1 MPRPKR
7 PRWISAHP
15 ETKGFK
21 PCGRDE
27 TEETI
32 LSLEEF
38 EALKH
43 IDLEGLDQAGAAL
56 IMNISRQTFGR
67 ILKLARYKCADALVN
82 AKRLTIQ
89 GGCYKIQNCGKG
101 RRHRRNKR
109 FKGGETDAE
118 I

>member
-15 ETKGFK
+15 ETKGFR

-27 TEETI
+27 TGEII

-43 IDLEGLDQAGAAL
+43 IDLDGLDQAGAAL
-56 IMNISRQTFGR
+56 SMNISRQTFGR
-67 ILKLARYKCADALVN
+67 ILKQARYKITKALVSS
-82 AKRLTIQ
+82 KRLIIQ
-89 GGCYKIQNCGKG
+89 GGCYKIQNCGRG
-101 RRHRRNKR
+101 RRHGQNKR
-109 FKGGETDAE
+109 FQRR
-118 I
+118 